1 MHRLRSR
8 LAVAALGWAALGA
21 APSPWWPLDPQNTL
35 VVETTKGRIVIEMR
49 PDFAPQSVAR
59 VKSLSREG
67 VYDGLLFHRVI
78 DHFVDQT
85 GNPNNHD
92 GGVSNHPNLPPEFFT
107 MLAPKQIDAIATHGI
122 DGITGF
128 VGPTPFAAGAP
139 QPDGKYRAWGI
150 YCAGV
155 VGMGRQADP
164 GTGNSEIFFM
174 RDSARRLDHEYT
186 VWGRVV
192 QGLDVVRAIAVGVP
206 PAHPDKMLHVHV
218 MADMPPAAQPQI
230 DVIDTQSDQFKQTVA
245 ETRAQLGA
253 DFSVCDVPIAIKAK

>member
-1 MHRLRSR
+1 
-8 LAVAALGWAALGA
+8 
-21 APSPWWPLDPQNTL
+21 
-35 VVETTKGRIVIEMR
+35 
-49 PDFAPQSVAR
+49 
-59 VKSLSREG
+59 
-67 VYDGLLFHRVI
+67 
-78 DHFVDQT
+78 
-85 GNPNNHD
+85 
-92 GGVSNHPNLPPEFFT
+92 
-107 MLAPKQIDAIATHGI
+107 
-122 DGITGF
+122 
-128 VGPTPFAAGAP
+128 
-139 QPDGKYRAWGI
+139 
-150 YCAGV
+150 
-155 VGMGRQADP
+155 
-164 GTGNSEIFFM
+164 M

>member
-8 LAVAALGWAALGA
+8 LAVAALCWAALGA

-150 YCAGV
+150 YCA
-155 VGMGRQADP
+155 
-164 GTGNSEIFFM
+164 
-174 RDSARRLDHEYT
+174 
-186 VWGRVV
+186 
-192 QGLDVVRAIAVGVP
+192 
-206 PAHPDKMLHVHV
+206 
-218 MADMPPAAQPQI
+218 
-230 DVIDTQSDQFKQTVA
+230 
-245 ETRAQLGA
+245 
-253 DFSVCDVPIAIKAK
+253 